1 MYYVLATWGVGGM
14 IGHRNQRGRSL
25 EMKRVLA
32 VVAVA
37 LLAAVPVMAGNG
49 DAIVGVWA
57 TDPEGEGGQ
66 AHIEISSDGERYS
79 GKIVWLEEPLYT
91 AEDEDGEEGEP
102 KVDKNNPDPALQSRP
117 IMGLELMS
125 GFKFDGKE
133 TWKKGTI
140 YDPDN
145 GKTYKCKLRIGDDG
159 VLNVRGYIGF
169 SMIGRTSQWTRVETS
184 GQ

>member
-1 MYYVLATWGVGGM
+1 
-14 IGHRNQRGRSL
+14 
-25 EMKRVLA
+25 MKRILA
-32 VVAVA
+32 CVGIVFF
-37 LLAAVPVMAGNG
+37 AAVPLFAGDG
-49 DAIVGVWA
+49 DAILGVWA

-66 AHIEISSDGERYS
+66 AHVEIFEVGGKFS

-91 AEDEDGEEGEP
+91 AEDEDGVEGEP

-125 GFKFDGKE
+125 GFQYDGKG

-145 GKTYKCKLRIGDDG
+145 GKTYKCKVRIGDDG
-159 VLNVRGYIGF
+159 ELLVRGFIGF
-169 SMIGRTSQWTRVETS
+169 SMIGRTSQWTRVKADD
-184 GQ
+184 Q